1 MAIQKKVCMLGA
13 TGVGKTSLVRR
24 FVQSIYSEKYHSTI
38 GVKIDKKLVTVG
50 ETEVNLLLWDL
61 QGEDETFKIRPAFLR
76 GASGYFIVVDL
87 TRHETFVTAFSI
99 QQMVE
104 REVGPLPFLVL
115 FNKNDLDEQFEILPT
130 ELENMMQYGW
140 KMFRTS
146 AKSGE
151 RVEEAFQKLAEK
163 MLKNQTPWNEE
174 LPNAQVFNKLER
186 LFALVA
192 QR

>member
-1 MAIQKKVCMLGA
+1 MAIQKKICMLGA

-24 FVQSIYSEKYHSTI
+24 FVQSIYSEKYHTTI
-38 GVKIDKKLVTVG
+38 GVKIDKKTVAVG
-50 ETEVNLLLWDL
+50 DEEVNLLLWDL
-61 QGEDETFKIRPAFLR
+61 QGEDETFKIKPAFLR

-104 REVGPLPFLVL
+104 REVGPLPFIVL
-115 FNKNDLDEQFEILPT
+115 FNKNDLDEQFEVLPN
-130 ELENMMQYGW
+130 ELEEMIKYGW

-151 RVEEAFQKLAEK
+151 RVEEAFQTLAAK
-163 MLKNQTPWNEE
+163 MIKTSDC
-174 LPNAQVFNKLER
+174 
-186 LFALVA
+186 
-192 QR
+192 

>member
-1 MAIQKKVCMLGA
+1 MAIQKKICMLGA
-13 TGVGKTSLVRR
+13 SGVGKTSLVRR

-38 GVKIDKKLVTVG
+38 GVKIDKKLVKTADA
-50 ETEVNLLLWDL
+50 EVNLLLWDL
-61 QGEDETFKIRPAFLR
+61 QGEDDEFKIRPSFLR

-104 REVGPLPFLVL
+104 RECGALPFFVL
-115 FNKNDLDEQFEILPT
+115 FNKNDLDERFDILPT
-130 ELENMMQYGW
+130 EMEQMIDFGW

-163 MLKNQTPWNEE
+163 MIKPDCS
-174 LPNAQVFNKLER
+174 
-186 LFALVA
+186 
-192 QR
+192 

>member
-1 MAIQKKVCMLGA
+1 MLGA

-38 GVKIDKKLVTVG
+38 GVKIDKKIVRVG
-50 ETEVNLLLWDL
+50 DQNVNLLLWDL
-61 QGEDETFKIRPAFLR
+61 QGEDNEFKIRSSFLR

-87 TRHETFVTAFSI
+87 TRHETFVTGFSI

-104 REVGPLPFLVL
+104 REVGRLPFLVL
-115 FNKNDLDEQFEILPT
+115 FNKNDLQDQFEIQPA
-130 ELENMMQYGW
+130 ELEQMIHYGW

-146 AKSGE
+146 AKTGE

-163 MLKNQTPWNEE
+163 MLTSEMPD
-174 LPNAQVFNKLER
+174 FNTTR
-186 LFALVA
+186 
-192 QR
+192 

>member
-1 MAIQKKVCMLGA
+1 MIQKKICMLGA

-24 FVQSIYSEKYHSTI
+24 FVQSIYSEKYLSTI
-38 GVKIDKKLVTVG
+38 GVKIDKKSLRVG
-50 ETEVNLLLWDL
+50 EEDVNLLLWDL
-61 QGEDETFKIRPAFLR
+61 QGEDHEFKIRPSFLR

-115 FNKNDLDEQFEILPT
+115 FNKNDLIDQFDILPT
-130 ELENMMQYGW
+130 ELEQMMNYGW
-140 KMFRTS
+140 KMYRTS

-163 MLKNQTPWNEE
+163 MISADKG
-174 LPNAQVFNKLER
+174 
-186 LFALVA
+186 
-192 QR
+192 

>member
-1 MAIQKKVCMLGA
+1 MLGA

-24 FVQSIYSEKYHSTI
+24 FVQSIYSEKYHTTI

-61 QGEDETFKIRPAFLR
+61 QGEDAAFKIRPAFLR
-76 GASGYFIVVDL
+76 GASAYFIVVDL

-104 REVGPLPFLVL
+104 REVGQLPFLVL
-115 FNKNDLDEQFEILPT
+115 FNKNDLTEQFEILPE
-130 ELENMMQYGW
+130 ELEQMMKYGW

-163 MLKNQTPWNEE
+163 MLKKDC
-174 LPNAQVFNKLER
+174 A
-186 LFALVA
+186 
-192 QR
+192 

>member
-1 MAIQKKVCMLGA
+1 MLGA

-38 GVKIDKKLVTVG
+38 GVKIDKKSLRVG
-50 ETEVNLLLWDL
+50 EEDVNLLLWDL
-61 QGEDETFKIRPAFLR
+61 QGEDHEFKIRPSFLR

-115 FNKNDLDEQFEILPT
+115 FNKNDLIDQFDILPT
-130 ELENMMQYGW
+130 ELEQMMNYGW

-163 MLKNQTPWNEE
+163 MLATSDS
-174 LPNAQVFNKLER
+174 
-186 LFALVA
+186 
-192 QR
+192 

>member
-1 MAIQKKVCMLGA
+1 MLGA

-24 FVQSIYSEKYHSTI
+24 FVQSIYSDKYHSTI
-38 GVKIDKKLVTVG
+38 GVKIDKKLVRAG
-50 ETEVNLLLWDL
+50 DEDVNLLLWDL
-61 QGEDETFKIRPAFLR
+61 QGEDSEFKIRPSFLR

-104 REVGPLPFLVL
+104 REVGRLPFIVL
-115 FNKNDLDEQFEILPT
+115 FNKNDLTEQFDVLPA
-130 ELENMMQYGW
+130 ELEQMMNFGW

-163 MLKNQTPWNEE
+163 MIAANQ
-174 LPNAQVFNKLER
+174 A
-186 LFALVA
+186 
-192 QR
+192 